1 MRQIDDPSQATKL
14 AQAIVA
20 DIKLY
25 HEDDIAHGRGLSE
38 AIDDGRKLFTAR
50 VAPSLHG
57 VFEEAAAQLAA
68 LGTASHQEAHD
79 DTRPSDP
86 QPQLPPG
93 LFEDPPPRRKPNTT
107 LPLLLLVMIGAVGVA
122 AWSYLNSG

>member
-1 MRQIDDPSQATKL
+1 MRQIDDPSQAAKL

-20 DIKLY
+20 DIELY

-68 LGTASHQEAHD
+68 LGTASHQEAHG

-86 QPQLPPG
+86 PPQLPPG

-107 LPLLLLVMIGAVGVA
+107 LPLLLLAMIGAVGVA